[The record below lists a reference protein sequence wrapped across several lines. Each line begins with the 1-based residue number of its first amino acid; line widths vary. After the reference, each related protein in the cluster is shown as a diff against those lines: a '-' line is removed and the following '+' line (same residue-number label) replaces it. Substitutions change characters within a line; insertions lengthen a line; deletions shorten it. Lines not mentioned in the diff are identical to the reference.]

1 MRHINTQPLLAGKV
15 ILHARLLYPRVVA
28 MAADEPL
35 TENERR
41 VWEYI
46 QKYDFEDN
54 PWSTPEAAKA
64 LKMSE
69 DDIYTA
75 LAEVNKKVGD
85 DMYIYYKDGAIRL
98 ATDHEV
104 PKGKKPK

>member
-1 MRHINTQPLLAGKV
+1 M
-15 ILHARLLYPRVVA
+15 VVA
-28 MAADEPL
+28 MADDEPL
-35 TENERR
+35 TEDERR

-46 QKYDFEDN
+46 RENDFEGN
-54 PWSTPEAAKA
+54 PWSTPEAAKK

-85 DMYIYYKDGAIRL
+85 DLYIYYKAGGIRL
-98 ATDHEV
+98 ATEREIPTGKKPKEGI
-104 PKGKKPK
+104 PKGKKP